1 MPDANSHRRAIA
13 AAAASDV
20 GLRRENN
27 EDRFLC
33 DAGGGLFMVI
43 DGVGGHAA
51 GEKAAETALRMLRA
65 RLGRETG
72 SPGDRLR
79 EAITLANNEVHR
91 LAASDPSLEGMA
103 CVLTAALVEDGRVT
117 VGHVGDTRMYAFDG
131 GAARKL
137 THDHSPVGEREDR
150 GELAERDAM
159 RHPRRNEIYR
169 DVGSVA
175 HNPNDDEFVDLVDVP
190 FEPES
195 AFLICSDGLSDQ
207 VSSADIARIVYD
219 HADDPATIVG
229 RLVQAANAAGGKD
242 NVTVVF
248 FAGDQFAEVSRRERT
263 TAPASGRP
271 KAGGEEGAAGRMF
284 ASVPAVL
291 GGGLLAGIALAA
303 LAFVLL
309 DPVAQWLVEY
319 TRPAS
324 WSRTWV
330 VQQDGEGDATTIAG
344 ALRLASP
351 GDTIEVAPG
360 EYQEAVVLDR
370 DLRLVSR
377 SPRQAR
383 LTPPAA
389 APQPWIAVRV
399 TAGLA
404 VRVSGF
410 TIVGDPAHPLA
421 VGIAVGPASVE
432 IDDVEIRGAEAA
444 GVRLEEGSRAL
455 LRSSHVHDNLGP
467 GVVVSPTALPRLL
480 HNVVAGNGRGARA
493 GRPGIDIAPGAAI
506 ELFGNI
512 VAANGQPEI
521 AGAPPAQLQE
531 WQHDNVIGTPATP
544 SRPAKPGGARRVPAP
559 PVPAIR

>member
-1 MPDANSHRRAIA
+1 MA

-33 DAGGGLFMVI
+33 DPAGGLFMVI

-51 GEKAAETALRMLRA
+51 GEQAADTALRMVRA
-65 RLGRETG
+65 RLARETG

-91 LAASDPSLEGMA
+91 LAAADPALDGMA

-117 VGHVGDTRMYAFDG
+117 VGHVGDTRMYAFAH

-175 HNPNDDEFVDLVDVP
+175 HNPSDDEFVDIVDAP
-190 FEPES
+190 FEPDS

-207 VSSADIARIVYD
+207 VSSADIARIVYA

-229 RLVQAANAAGGKD
+229 RLVQAANEAGGKD

-248 FAGDQFAEVSRRERT
+248 FAGEQFAEASRRDRAVAARAGDQ
-263 TAPASGRP
+263 TAPAGLTGRNRWFTSTP
-271 KAGGEEGAAGRMF
+271 VVAGA
-284 ASVPAVL
+284 
-291 GGGLLAGIALAA
+291 GLLAGILLAA
-303 LAFVLL
+303 LAFALL
-309 DPVAQWLVEY
+309 DPVAGWLVEQV
-319 TRPAS
+319 RPPA
-324 WSRTWV
+324 WSRTWL
-330 VQQDGEGDATTIAG
+330 VQPDGGGDATTIAE

-351 GDTIEVAPG
+351 GDTVEVAPG
-360 EYQEAVVLDR
+360 EYPEALLIDR
-370 DLRLVSR
+370 DLRLVSQ

-383 LTPPAA
+383 LTPPPA
-389 APQPWIAVRV
+389 APQPWIAVQV
-399 TAGLA
+399 KGPLA
-404 VRVSGF
+404 ARVSGF
-410 TIVGDPAHPLA
+410 TIAGDATRPLA
-421 VGIAVGPASVE
+421 IGISVGAASVE
-432 IDDVEIRGAEAA
+432 IDDVEVRGAEVA
-444 GVRLEEGSRAL
+444 GVSLDEGSRAL
-455 LRSSHVHDNLGP
+455 LRASHLHDNLGP
-467 GVVVSPTALPRLL
+467 GVVIAPTALPRLL
-480 HNVVAGNGRGARA
+480 HNVVAGNGRGSKT
-493 GRPGIDIAPGAAI
+493 GHPGIDMAPGASV

-521 AGAPPAQLQE
+521 AGAPPARLQE
-531 WQHDNVIGTPATP
+531 WQHDNVIGIPAPTPKPA
-544 SRPAKPGGARRVPAP
+544 RPGPARRVPAP
-559 PVPAIR
+559 QVPAIR